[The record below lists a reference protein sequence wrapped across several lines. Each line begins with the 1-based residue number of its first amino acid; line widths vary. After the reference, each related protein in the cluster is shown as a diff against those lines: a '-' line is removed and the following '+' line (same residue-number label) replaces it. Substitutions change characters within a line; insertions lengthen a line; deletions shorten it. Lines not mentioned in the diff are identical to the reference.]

1 MDLLLGDLSLIES
14 FIPCPFFMHY
24 GLHVLSNQQARL
36 AKQLSKRGALE
47 NALKNALTKWMPGI
61 EEQFAETSAAVT
73 ELQKGERLV
82 ASSLSCTLIC
92 PTQDTKAYTKE
103 TDNASAQLKNI
114 WARAEWDLVPATY
127 DHFNFLL
134 SSLPMMWTL
143 GKNHRIEG
151 WGPDLAHM
159 GKAKKSITKE
169 SQNLLPLLGEWKGQ
183 EAPGIPLSGRRGQL
197 FFWNPFGA
205 SFLPGSHGQ
214 TDHNFNVC
222 LAGQSGSGKSVFA
235 QELMMNIL
243 SVGGQVFVLDYGRSF
258 KKACQLMKGQ
268 YIEFDVSNPLSL
280 NPFTHIQGDPQEMLA
295 CLKPTVQAM
304 AGPKHGTTDLQNAFI
319 EKAIRHAW
327 ETHKNACTIEDIRT
341 FLLSHANKVARD
353 LGEALYPFGAEGV
366 YGKFFQGEAEA
377 TLNKDFVVIE
387 TDHLRSHPDLLTV
400 LVQMVM
406 IHIHQTM
413 SRGSRDRPTMIMIDE
428 AWKLLSGKSTGAF
441 IAEINRISRKY
452 KVTLVLATT
461 EAFT

>member
-1 MDLLLGDLSLIES
+1 
-14 FIPCPFFMHY
+14 
-24 GLHVLSNQQARL
+24 
-36 AKQLSKRGALE
+36 
-47 NALKNALTKWMPGI
+47 
-61 EEQFAETSAAVT
+61 
-73 ELQKGERLV
+73 
-82 ASSLSCTLIC
+82 
-92 PTQDTKAYTKE
+92 
-103 TDNASAQLKNI
+103 
-114 WARAEWDLVPATY
+114 
-127 DHFNFLL
+127 
-134 SSLPMMWTL
+134 
-143 GKNHRIEG
+143 
-151 WGPDLAHM
+151 
-159 GKAKKSITKE
+159 
-169 SQNLLPLLGEWKGQ
+169 
-183 EAPGIPLSGRRGQL
+183 
-197 FFWNPFGA
+197 
-205 SFLPGSHGQ
+205 
-214 TDHNFNVC
+214 
-222 LAGQSGSGKSVFA
+222 
-235 QELMMNIL
+235 
-243 SVGGQVFVLDYGRSF
+243 
-258 KKACQLMKGQ
+258 
-268 YIEFDVSNPLSL
+268 
-280 NPFTHIQGDPQEMLA
+280 
-295 CLKPTVQAM
+295 M

-452 KVTLVLATT
+452 KVTLVLATQHMTDYFNKDAPAAT
-461 EAFT
+461 EAFNTAAWKVMLYQEADVIHAFHDHPQLKSFVSHKGQEKLLKSLRSLVPHFSEAAFYGPGVQGAIGRLSLDPYAQLLYSTNAQEYQALEKSVIQEGMNVNEAIEDYLAKREAMREAGREAKLEAKREVRREVGQGTKRERREAA